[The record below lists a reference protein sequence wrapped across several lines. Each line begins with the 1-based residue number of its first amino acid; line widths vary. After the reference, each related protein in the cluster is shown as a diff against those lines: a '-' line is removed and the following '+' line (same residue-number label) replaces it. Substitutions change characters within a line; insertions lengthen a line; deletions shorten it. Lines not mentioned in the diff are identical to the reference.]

1 MTLHLGLV
9 KTNKWHIHTYVL
21 TYMKKEM
28 AYKYMKKV
36 KLKLDLCR
44 PALKAGHVI
53 R

>member
-9 KTNKWHIHTYVL
+9 KTN
-21 TYMKKEM
+21 YMKKEM